1 MKKYILTILA
11 TFTIGI
17 GFAQSGGSFDQQLQN
32 AFLKKDHT
40 DLAAALADNFAVAGH
55 TGKGAEYRLQQIIKN
70 YPAESISLISN
81 KKTDKGQLYAV
92 EITEKGGK
100 KTKTDALLNNEG
112 KLVRITLFD
121 QLYGMKRAT
130 NPKLRAVI
138 PFENKNGSIYLQVKI
153 NDFPRPLSLLFDT
166 GADGM
171 AVSQQLADE
180 LGLKV
185 TRENNASM
193 VGGNAKIKVSDQNTI
208 QLDTLHLS
216 GQGIAIFPEMGR
228 EGDGLI
234 GNSLIRQYITHIDYD
249 KNVISLYDF
258 GDFDYKEKG
267 TTVPVSMPSGV
278 MIVPGQL
285 DIVAGKSHPG
295 QFVFDTGASYDLI
308 CFRPFVRKNKLLVS
322 GFKPEAQASTVSMGI
337 SSPTFIGRSH
347 QFAISPLPAMS
358 GLPITLM
365 GGSSQNENWNPGAD
379 GSIGVRLISRYNM
392 TINLAANEIHFS
404 PNKLHGCPQDFILK
418 TYQFGWDNQGK
429 LKMLGTLGGGASSE
443 LKPGAHIVAI
453 GSYSVDQI
461 QKKPAL
467 IAEIQE
473 KEEENPINVQ
483 LEDKSIISI

>member
-1 MKKYILTILA
+1 MKKYILTILSA
-11 TFTIGI
+11 FTIGI
-17 GFAQSGGSFDQQLQN
+17 GFAQPRRPFDEQLQH

-40 DLAAALADNFAVAGH
+40 DLVATLADNFAVAGH
-55 TGKGAEYRLQQIIKN
+55 TGTGAQFRLQQIIKN
-70 YPAESISLISN
+70 YPAEAIAVISN

-100 KTKTDALLNNEG
+100 KTKTDVLLNSEG
-112 KLVRITLFD
+112 KLVHITLFD

-130 NPKLRAVI
+130 NPRLRAVI

-153 NDFPRPLSLLFDT
+153 NDFRRPLNLLFDT

-404 PNKLHGCPQDFILK
+404 PNKLHGFPQDFILK

-453 GSYSVDQI
+453 GSYSVDQL

-467 IAEIQE
+467 IAEIQG
-473 KEEENPINVQ
+473 KESAIHVQ

>member
-1 MKKYILTILA
+1 MKKYILTILSL
-11 TFTIGI
+11 FTIGV
-17 GFAQSGGSFDQQLQN
+17 GLGQSGGSFDQLLQH

-40 DLAAALADNFAVAGH
+40 DLAAVLAENFAVAGH
-55 TGKGAEYRLQQIIKN
+55 TGAGAQFRLQQIIKN
-70 YPAESISLISN
+70 YPAEAISVISN

-100 KTKTDALLNNEG
+100 KTKTDALLNSEG
-112 KLVRITLFD
+112 KLIRMALFD
-121 QLYGMKRAT
+121 QLYGMMRVTKPR
-130 NPKLRAVI
+130 LHAVI

-185 TRENNASM
+185 TRENNVSM

-285 DIVAGKSHPG
+285 DIVAGKSYAG

-337 SSPTFIGRSH
+337 SSPTFIGKSH
-347 QFAISPLPAMS
+347 QFSISPLPAMS

-365 GGSSQNENWNPGAD
+365 GGSSQNENWNPSAD
-379 GSIGVRLISRYNM
+379 GSIGVRLISRYNL

-404 PNKLHGCPQDFILK
+404 PNKLHGFPQDFILR

-429 LKMLGTLGGGASSE
+429 LMVLGTVGGAVSSE
-443 LKPGAHIVAI
+443 LKSGVSVVAI
-453 GSYSVDQI
+453 GNYSVDQI
-461 QKKPAL
+461 QKKPTL

-473 KEEENPINVQ
+473 KETPIKIQ
-483 LEDKSIISI
+483 LENKSIISI